1 MPLRGDLFPG
11 DNSPRGRHAGSYD
24 PSTSLSRR
32 LFRVVIVLVV
42 LLILAWPFIEPF
54 TLETETVSLTAA
66 DLPQGIGQ
74 LRIVY
79 ATDIHKGGL
88 YTDARLAALISHINA
103 YNADIVLLGGDYAE
117 DSSGAIDF
125 FRTMP
130 RIHAKYGVYA
140 VLGNHDRTIPEANL
154 TTLRGAMQSA
164 GVTPLIN
171 SVSRV
176 RIGVSDIYIAGIDDV
191 DNGRPDLKTVAGQV
205 SADDYVIFLC
215 HSPAIIPDALA
226 AKDKTGHT
234 GWFDL
239 GLFGHTHGGQI
250 AILGAML
257 NLQNNVPKEYTQ
269 GWFKRS
275 RTDLLVSR
283 GVGTSVLP
291 VRLFCA
297 PQIHLITVN
306 APR

>member
-1 MPLRGDLFPG
+1 MPMLGYLFPG
-11 DNSPRGRHAGSYD
+11 DNSPYGRHAGSYD

-32 LFRVVIVLVV
+32 LFRVIIVLIV
-42 LLILAWPFIEPF
+42 LAILAWPFIEPF
-54 TLETETVSLTAA
+54 TLETESVSMTAA

-88 YTDARLAALISHINA
+88 YTDSRLASLISHINA
-103 YNADIVLLGGDYAE
+103 CNADIVLLGGDYAT
-117 DSSGAIDF
+117 DSAGAIEF

-130 RIHAKYGVYA
+130 RIHSRYGVYA
-140 VLGNHDRTIPEANL
+140 VLGNHDRTIPESNL
-154 TTLRGAMQSA
+154 TTLRSVMQSA

-171 SVSRV
+171 VVSRV
-176 RIGVSDIYIAGIDDV
+176 RIGVNDIYIAGIDDV
-191 DNGRPDLKTVAGQV
+191 DNGRPDLRSVASQV
-205 SADDYVIFLC
+205 NAGDYVIFLC
-215 HSPAIIPDALA
+215 HSPAIIPEALQA
-226 AKDKTGHT
+226 VDQNGRT

-250 AILGAML
+250 AVIGPLLKDDG
-257 NLQNNVPKEYTQ
+257 VPDEFTQ
-269 GWFKRS
+269 GWFKRN

-283 GVGTSVLP
+283 GVGTSGLP
-291 VRLFCA
+291 VRLFCS

-306 APR
+306 ATR